1 MEQDYK
7 RILVPVD
14 GSKEAEM
21 AFKKAVKV
29 AQMNGGHLDVL
40 TVLDTKQFIGL
51 HGGML
56 NGDVIYQLSEDAQ
69 KYLNELKEGAV
80 KDGFKED
87 DIDIHVR
94 FGEPKTV
101 ISQEFI
107 EEYKN
112 DLIMIGSTGMNAVTR
127 LLVGSVS
134 EYVTRNARTDVII
147 VRTDIDN
154 QKLIDKKKKR

>member
-1 MEQDYK
+1 MEQDYEK
-7 RILVPVD
+7 ILVPVD

-21 AFKKAVKV
+21 AFRKSVKV
-29 AQMNGGHLDVL
+29 AQMNKGHLDVL

-69 KYLNELKEGAV
+69 KYLNELKDEAVANGANA
-80 KDGFKED
+80 DN
-87 DIDIHVR
+87 IDIHVR

-101 ISQEFI
+101 ISQEFV

-147 VRTDIDN
+147 VRTTTDN
-154 QKLIDKKKKR
+154 SAIK

>member
-1 MEQDYK
+1 MEQDYEK
-7 RILVPVD
+7 ILVPVD
-14 GSKEAEM
+14 GSKETEM
-21 AFKKAVKV
+21 AFRKAVKV
-29 AQMNGGHLDVL
+29 AQMNNGHIDVL

-69 KYLNELKEGAV
+69 KYLNELKDEAV
-80 KDGFKED
+80 KNGMSADNVA
-87 DIDIHVR
+87 IHVR

-101 ISQEFI
+101 IAQEFV

-147 VRTDIDN
+147 VRTDVNNKTITS
-154 QKLIDKKKKR
+154 KK

>member
-7 RILVPVD
+7 KILVPVD

-21 AFKKAVKV
+21 AFHKAVRV
-29 AQMNGGHLDVL
+29 AQMNGGHLDVI

-69 KYLNELKEGAV
+69 KYLNELKDKAV
-80 KDGFKED
+80 EKGFSENN
-87 DIDIHVR
+87 IDIHVR

-101 ISQEFI
+101 ISDEFV

-134 EYVTRNARTDVII
+134 EFVTRNARTDVII

-154 QKLIDKKKKR
+154 GKL

>member
-1 MEQDYK
+1 MEQDYEK
-7 RILVPVD
+7 ILVPVD

-21 AFKKAVKV
+21 AFRKAVKV
-29 AQMNGGHLDVL
+29 AQMNKGHLDVL

-69 KYLNELKEGAV
+69 KYLNELKDEAVANGANA
-80 KDGFKED
+80 DN
-87 DIDIHVR
+87 IDIHIR

-101 ISQEFI
+101 ISQEFV

-147 VRTDIDN
+147 VRTAVDN
-154 QKLIDKKKKR
+154 GEIK

>member
-1 MEQDYK
+1 MEQDYEK
-7 RILVPVD
+7 ILVPVD

-21 AFKKAVKV
+21 AFHKAVKV
-29 AQMNGGHLDVL
+29 AQMNKGHLDVL

-69 KYLNELKEGAV
+69 KYLNELKDEAV
-80 KDGFKED
+80 KEGFDEK
-87 DIDIHVR
+87 DIAIHVR

-101 ISQEFI
+101 IATEFV

-147 VRTDIDN
+147 VRTDVDN
-154 QKLIDKKKKR
+154 KLIKGK

>member
-1 MEQDYK
+1 
-7 RILVPVD
+7 
-14 GSKEAEM
+14 
-21 AFKKAVKV
+21 
-29 AQMNGGHLDVL
+29 
-40 TVLDTKQFIGL
+40 
-51 HGGML
+51 L

-69 KYLNELKEGAV
+69 KYLNELKDGAI
-80 KDGFKED
+80 KDGLKEE

-101 ISQEFI
+101 ISQEFV

-127 LLVGSVS
+127 ILVGSVS

-147 VRTDIDN
+147 VRTDTDN
-154 QKLIDKKKKR
+154 QRLIDKKKK

>member
-1 MEQDYK
+1 MEQEYK
-7 RILVPVD
+7 KILVPVD
-14 GSKEAEM
+14 GSKESEM
-21 AFKKAVKV
+21 AFNKAVNVTKL
-29 AQMNGGHLDVL
+29 NKSHLDVL

-69 KYLNELKEGAV
+69 KYLVELKERAV
-80 KDGFKED
+80 KESGISEN

-101 ISQEFI
+101 ISDEFVT
-107 EEYKN
+107 EYGN
-112 DLIMIGSTGMNAVTR
+112 DLIMIGSTGMNAVAR

-134 EYVTRNARTDVII
+134 EYVTRNAKTDVMI
-147 VRTDIDN
+147 VRTDNDN
-154 QKLIDKKKKR
+154 K

>member
-1 MEQDYK
+1 MEQDYEK
-7 RILVPVD
+7 ILVPVD

-21 AFKKAVKV
+21 AFHKAVKV
-29 AQMNGGHLDVL
+29 AQMNKGHLDVL

-69 KYLNELKEGAV
+69 KYLNELKDEAV
-80 KDGFKED
+80 KEGFDADKLA
-87 DIDIHVR
+87 IHVR
-94 FGEPKTV
+94 FVEPKTV
-101 ISQEFI
+101 NATEFV
-107 EEYKN
+107 EEYNN

-147 VRTDIDN
+147 VRTDVDN
-154 QKLIDKKKKR
+154 KALSKKK

>member
-1 MEQDYK
+1 MDQDYK
-7 RILVPVD
+7 SILVPVD

-21 AFKKAVKV
+21 AFRKAVKV
-29 AQMNGGHLDVL
+29 AQLNKGHLDVL

-69 KYLNELKEGAV
+69 KYLNELKDEAV
-80 KDGFKED
+80 KNGFSKD
-87 DIDIHVR
+87 DIQIHVR

-101 ISQEFI
+101 IATEFV

-147 VRTDIDN
+147 VRTDVDN
-154 QKLIDKKKKR
+154 NKIKGSK

>member
-1 MEQDYK
+1 MEQDYEK
-7 RILVPVD
+7 ILVPVD

-21 AFKKAVKV
+21 AFHKAMKV
-29 AQMNGGHLDVL
+29 AQMNNGHIDVL

-69 KYLNELKEGAV
+69 KYLNELKDEAV
-80 KDGFKED
+80 KNGMSADNVA
-87 DIDIHVR
+87 IHVR

-101 ISQEFI
+101 IAQEFV

-147 VRTDIDN
+147 VRTDVNNKTIT
-154 QKLIDKKKKR
+154 IKK

>member
-21 AFKKAVKV
+21 AFRKAVTV
-29 AQMNGGHLDVL
+29 AKMNGGHIDVL

-69 KYLNELKEGAV
+69 NYLNKLKSEAV
-80 KDGFKED
+80 DDGFKED

-107 EEYKN
+107 EEYEN

-127 LLVGSVS
+127 ILVGSVS

-147 VRTDIDN
+147 VRTDVDN
-154 QKLIDKKKKR
+154 KKLVSDKKKK

>member
-14 GSKEAEM
+14 GSNEAEM
-21 AFKKAVKV
+21 AFKKAVTV
-29 AQMNGGHLDVL
+29 AKMNGGHIDVL
-40 TVLDTKQFIGL
+40 TVLDTKQSIGL

-154 QKLIDKKKKR
+154 KKLVDKKHKK

>member
-1 MEQDYK
+1 MEQDYEK
-7 RILVPVD
+7 ILVPVD

-21 AFKKAVKV
+21 AFHKAVKV
-29 AQMNGGHLDVL
+29 AQMNKGHLDVL

-69 KYLNELKEGAV
+69 KYLNELKDEAV
-80 KDGFKED
+80 KEGFD
-87 DIDIHVR
+87 ADNIAIHVR

-101 ISQEFI
+101 IATEFV

-112 DLIMIGSTGMNAVTR
+112 DLIMVGSTGMNAVTR

-147 VRTDIDN
+147 VRTDVDN
-154 QKLIDKKKKR
+154 KLIKGK

>member
-69 KYLNELKEGAV
+69 KYLNELKDGAV

-127 LLVGSVS
+127 ILVGSVS

-147 VRTDIDN
+147 VRTDVDN
-154 QKLIDKKKKR
+154 NKLVDKKKKK

>member
-7 RILVPVD
+7 KILVPVD

-69 KYLNELKEGAV
+69 KYLNELKDGAV
-80 KDGFKED
+80 KNGFNED
-87 DIDIHVR
+87 DIAIHVR
-94 FGEPKTV
+94 FGRTKDSYFSRIRRRIRKWFDYDWFNRYEC
-101 ISQEFI
+101 
-107 EEYKN
+107 
-112 DLIMIGSTGMNAVTR
+112 
-127 LLVGSVS
+127 
-134 EYVTRNARTDVII
+134 RN
-147 VRTDIDN
+147 
-154 QKLIDKKKKR
+154 

>member
-1 MEQDYK
+1 MEQEYK
-7 RILVPVD
+7 KILVPVD
-14 GSKEAEM
+14 GSKESEM
-21 AFKKAVKV
+21 AFNKAVNVTKI
-29 AQMNGGHLDVL
+29 NKSHLDVL

-69 KYLNELKEGAV
+69 KYLVELKEKAV
-80 KDGFKED
+80 KESGISEN

-101 ISQEFI
+101 ISDEFVT
-107 EEYKN
+107 EYGN
-112 DLIMIGSTGMNAVTR
+112 DLIMIGSTGMNAVAR

-134 EYVTRNARTDVII
+134 EYVTRNAKTDVMI
-147 VRTDIDN
+147 VRTDNDN
-154 QKLIDKKKKR
+154 K

>member
-1 MEQDYK
+1 MVGAIHLY
-7 RILVPVD
+7 LD
-14 GSKEAEM
+14 GALGSDHGIAKEDACES
-21 AFKKAVKV
+21 AS
-29 AQMNGGHLDVL
+29 
-40 TVLDTKQFIGL
+40 IGL

-69 KYLNELKEGAV
+69 KYLTELKDGAI
-80 KDGFKED
+80 KDGVKEG

-107 EEYKN
+107 EEYEN

-147 VRTDIDN
+147 VRTDTDN
-154 QKLIDKKKKR
+154 NKLVDKKKK

>member
-1 MEQDYK
+1 MEQDYEK
-7 RILVPVD
+7 ILVPVD

-21 AFKKAVKV
+21 AFHKAVKV
-29 AQMNGGHLDVL
+29 AQMNKGHIDVL

-69 KYLNELKEGAV
+69 KYLNELKDEAV
-80 KDGFKED
+80 KDGFD
-87 DIDIHVR
+87 PDQIAIHVR

-101 ISQEFI
+101 IATEFV

-147 VRTDIDN
+147 VRTDVDN
-154 QKLIDKKKKR
+154 KTIK